1 MTKEGNDWKSNK
13 ARFVIAHYLI
23 GGKMRELE
31 KHNPKI
37 FNSDLVNLWSKTLR
51 NNFNTLGRLL
61 KQKLAIAF
69 RLLLNGFW
77 VLKSPQTLLYI
88 KWWQQ
93 SHNAVH
99 NALMWNSVQYCSL
112 TQYIKF
118 VEVKPFSNP
127 NNLWLHKYGWFMIN
141 WSSSL

>member
-1 MTKEGNDWKSNK
+1 MGILIQ
-13 ARFVIAHYLI
+13 VGQICVLIALLSDERGKRLKKYQSTICYSTLI

-51 NNFNTLGRLL
+51 NNFNNLGRLL

-88 KWWQQ
+88 K
-93 SHNAVH
+93 
-99 NALMWNSVQYCSL
+99 
-112 TQYIKF
+112 
-118 VEVKPFSNP
+118 
-127 NNLWLHKYGWFMIN
+127 
-141 WSSSL
+141 

>member
-1 MTKEGNDWKSNK
+1 
-13 ARFVIAHYLI
+13 
-23 GGKMRELE
+23 MRELE
-31 KHNPKI
+31 KHNPTI

-88 KWWQQ
+88 K
-93 SHNAVH
+93 
-99 NALMWNSVQYCSL
+99 
-112 TQYIKF
+112 
-118 VEVKPFSNP
+118 
-127 NNLWLHKYGWFMIN
+127 
-141 WSSSL
+141 